1 MNIITTVIAV
11 MVLQVLMYV
20 QKLSNYIYF
29 KYVQLII
36 SQLCLIQLCISS
48 ILFIVSIWS
57 YSIVCQ
63 FYCTVYQIYL

>member
-11 MVLQVLMYV
+11 MVLQVLVYV

-36 SQLCLIQLCISS
+36 SQLCLIQLSISS
-48 ILFIVSIWS
+48 ILFYFFLI
-57 YSIVCQ
+57 
-63 FYCTVYQIYL
+63 FTYL